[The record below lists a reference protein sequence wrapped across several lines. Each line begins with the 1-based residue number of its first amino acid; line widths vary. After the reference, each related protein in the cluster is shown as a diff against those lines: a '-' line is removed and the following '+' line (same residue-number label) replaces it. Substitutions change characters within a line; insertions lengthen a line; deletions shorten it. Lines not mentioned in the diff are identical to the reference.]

1 LTIVT
6 TLAVVCGH
14 GLLCLTRTLALSLAQ
29 HDPPFVMFQ
38 LPHAFQKATYFF
50 QEQTATQQSVDR
62 LRWLHS
68 LRLLCRRHTL
78 KKLAPDRNLHE
89 KLLTQFITVFLH
101 NNSWPANHIAI
112 SNSFSKILETALYS
126 FIECNDKTDNYQ
138 FGF

>member
-6 TLAVVCGH
+6 TLAVACGH
-14 GLLCLTRTLALSLAQ
+14 GLLCVTKTLALSLAQ

-38 LPHAFQKATYFF
+38 LPRAFQKATYFF

-89 KLLTQFITVFLH
+89 KLLTQVH
-101 NNSWPANHIAI
+101 H
-112 SNSFSKILETALYS
+112 SFSAQQQLAGQSHCYIKQFLENT
-126 FIECNDKTDNYQ
+126 
-138 FGF
+138 